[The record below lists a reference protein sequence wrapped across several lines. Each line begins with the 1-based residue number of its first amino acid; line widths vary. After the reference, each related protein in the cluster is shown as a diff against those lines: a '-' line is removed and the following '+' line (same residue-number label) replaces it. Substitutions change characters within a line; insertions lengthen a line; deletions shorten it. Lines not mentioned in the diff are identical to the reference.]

1 MANINLE
8 NIWSNN
14 VFVYG
19 GINCKIMDFFEDVCS
34 HLHIKKD
41 IMKAMHPMHIKFLE
55 NMFAE
60 TGHTFNIDE
69 YIKIN
74 LINKPLKPLMTD
86 SVIFVIGSCGLTS
99 NSVTKYI
106 KLLKEYNKILAYNN
120 TYVIFI
126 RGENDNPLLFDNETI
141 NLSNIKAVADY
152 TVVKIRNKNILCIG
166 GATTIERAWK
176 LKHMEYV
183 NRLNPNRKFDMF
195 CGDTSPKLDNDKLN
209 KAINDCNN
217 SIDYV
222 FTCTAPS
229 FCQSSELINIEDWEE
244 SDEKIRSDLKKD
256 KLIMTSIFSSII
268 STCNTPEIWVYN
280 GGELNTYERRSDMI
294 FMALPNMTQRVNIG
308 KVISLYKENE
318 KMKKIKRAEKR
329 LSREKNEDMG
339 FDPINLVTEIPFD
352 NALPEM
358 VEMEF

>member
-1 MANINLE
+1 MAIINLE

-74 LINKPLKPLMTD
+74 LTNKPLKPLMTD

-99 NSVTKYI
+99 NSITKYI

-152 TVVKIRNKNILCIG
+152 TVVKIRNKNI
-166 GATTIERAWK
+166 R
-176 LKHMEYV
+176 
-183 NRLNPNRKFDMF
+183 
-195 CGDTSPKLDNDKLN
+195 
-209 KAINDCNN
+209 
-217 SIDYV
+217 
-222 FTCTAPS
+222 
-229 FCQSSELINIEDWEE
+229 
-244 SDEKIRSDLKKD
+244 
-256 KLIMTSIFSSII
+256 
-268 STCNTPEIWVYN
+268 
-280 GGELNTYERRSDMI
+280 
-294 FMALPNMTQRVNIG
+294 QRI
-308 KVISLYKENE
+308 NE
-318 KMKKIKRAEKR
+318 K
-329 LSREKNEDMG
+329 SRM
-339 FDPINLVTEIPFD
+339 
-352 NALPEM
+352 
-358 VEMEF
+358 